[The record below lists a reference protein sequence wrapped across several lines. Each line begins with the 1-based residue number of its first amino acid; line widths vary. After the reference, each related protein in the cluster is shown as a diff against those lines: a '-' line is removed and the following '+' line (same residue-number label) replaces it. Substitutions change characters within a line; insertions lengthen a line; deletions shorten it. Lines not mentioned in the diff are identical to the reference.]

1 MKTKRYVLPDVR
13 RQIEARRSLGVD
25 CVVVYT
31 PTGEAVVDIKAFDRG
46 GDLPASCYFGGA
58 QRPAVYDAID
68 QERNHQIEKYGA
80 DKQQSIPGFLLI
92 IENELNEAKAGWTK
106 NLEGRHS
113 AMHEICQIAATCV
126 AAMEKYGTS
135 GSAISTDDIPV
146 PTSDNS

>member
-1 MKTKRYVLPDVR
+1 MKIKRYVLPDVR
-13 RQIEARRSLGVD
+13 RQIEARQFDTEYL
-25 CVVVYT
+25 VVHT
-31 PTGEAVVDIKAFDRG
+31 PTGHFPVNIKAFDRG
-46 GDLPASCYFGGA
+46 EDLPDACYFGGA
-58 QRPAVYDAID
+58 MRPAVYDAID